1 VGKVVKFESEGII
14 HFVTYTKKKGFN
26 VYEEGP
32 KATGSLMIIKPLV
45 TDERLK
51 KYDAKDEE
59 YFKELI
65 EAEQTLGWDYNRE
78 FILI

>member
-1 VGKVVKFESEGII
+1 MVKFESEGII

-26 VYEEGP
+26 VYEEDP
-32 KATGSLMIIKPLV
+32 KVPGSLLIIKPLV

-51 KYDAKDEE
+51 KYNDKDEE

-65 EAEQTLGWDYNRE
+65 EADQSLGWDYNRE